1 MSKPSNKRRTN
12 KSQTSKS
19 QSSKSQTNKSQ
30 TYKSQTKGKKAPPKV
45 RGTAL
50 TVALVIIILHGLL
63 AAIYYAVA
71 RRDPSLDQTWA
82 LALMSLHFLLNL
94 IAAIGIWNW
103 KQWGIYLYAASTI
116 LAVVVGLMT
125 IGIWSLFYMV
135 LPLAIL
141 GWLLRT
147 KWDYFS

>member
-1 MSKPSNKRRTN
+1 MSKSYNKKRTN
-12 KSQTSKS
+12 Q
-19 QSSKSQTNKSQ
+19 SQ
-30 TYKSQTKGKKAPPKV
+30 TYKSQTTRKSQTTSKGQTKGKKAPPKV

-71 RRDPSLDQTWA
+71 RLDPSLDRTWP

-103 KQWGIYLYAASTI
+103 KQWGIYLYAASAI

-125 IGIWSLFYMV
+125 IGIWSLFYLA
-135 LPLAIL
+135 LPVAIL

>member
-1 MSKPSNKRRTN
+1 MSKPTN
-12 KSQTSKS
+12 KKR
-19 QSSKSQTNKSQ
+19 TNKSQ
-30 TYKSQTKGKKAPPKV
+30 TYKSQTSKSQTASKSQAKGKKAPPKV

-50 TVALVIIILHGLL
+50 TVALVIIILHGLV
-63 AAIYYAVA
+63 AAVYYAVA

-82 LALMSLHFLLNL
+82 LGLMSLHFLLNV
-94 IAAIGIWNW
+94 IAAFGIWSW
-103 KQWGIYLYAASTI
+103 KQWGIYLYTASTI

-141 GWLLRT
+141 GWILRT